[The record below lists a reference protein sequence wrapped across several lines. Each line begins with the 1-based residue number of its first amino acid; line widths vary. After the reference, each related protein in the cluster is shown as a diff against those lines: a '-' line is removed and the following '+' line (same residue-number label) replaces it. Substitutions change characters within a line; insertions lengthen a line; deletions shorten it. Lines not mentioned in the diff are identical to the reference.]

1 MADTSNLS
9 KFLSDVAEAIR
20 TKKETTN
27 TIPAKDFDTE
37 ILSIQTGINTYDA
50 TAGADNIEYGK
61 TAYANGQKITGTIVT
76 NTDTVITAGP
86 DATITDTGSAL
97 NVDKGYG
104 KKMIMK
110 SEQRLRSTIPYATLA
125 SVGEITADKIIK
137 GKTIFG
143 VNGTAEGGSSV
154 STTDNGL
161 KLFTSLTEAEANENS
176 LAPGD
181 IAVILDEIDYPFILG
196 KHRENICRK
205 NGYYVT
211 PNSGVADF
219 LYPREQFVL
228 DTPKNYT
235 DSVEHKTTSGG
246 KTTTR
251 LITVTINE
259 SECDVQMNVSGLSTV
274 HNVYT
279 SNDGLTYN
287 FVEMYYMNGDTKNV
301 FETPRLN
308 NVFTEAAY
316 SLYDEAAKKYDSFSI
331 LNDVFYRKAPYGFSG
346 MWFVDVCDAPTEDC
360 VYTMDLTKGL
370 DATYSS
376 TGYYSPSKTSVNLT
390 SMLPI
395 LKSMTY
401 SSTSSD
407 QPTVTVCI
415 TDEYYYV
422 GTCLGLIYSIAE
434 DKLYLYAYNN
444 DARSC
449 NRYNRSTSTNS
460 TLSPIKTIYEAGETT
475 PIYIHAE
482 LPKTALC
489 VDFKGTFSSNKLTGI
504 DSISESGTDLYPYN
518 TTLGSNVIKGE
529 WTYLR
534 QYGKKIMNKNDF
546 GSFATADSVSKYMSV
561 ITNEGFITGTKL
573 APEITKEEEDQT
585 IEILNEVIGG
595 EE

>member
-1 MADTSNLS
+1 MMSNELQTVLDEILENKNTNLKPENLKAGVTCLGVEGELDGGIDTS
-9 KFLSDVAEAIR
+9 
-20 TKKETTN
+20 
-27 TIPAKDFDTE
+27 
-37 ILSIQTGINTYDA
+37 DA
-50 TAGADNIEYGK
+50 TAISMDIRKDK
-61 TAYANGQKITGTIVT
+61 TAYINGEKVVGELRTEGTSSYAPTMFGNITTGKFDGEDVIQFTTSRGGSGIDVIVT
-76 NTDTVITAGP
+76 GGSQIEGNIAQSDIA
-86 DATITDTGSAL
+86 DAIGLTG
-97 NVDKGYG
+97 DK
-104 KKMIMK
+104 IMK
-110 SEQRLRSTIPYATLA
+110 GNTVL
-125 SVGEITADKIIK
+125 
-137 GKTIFG
+137 G
-143 VNGTAEGGSSV
+143 VNGVVETN
-154 STTDNGL
+154 TNDM
-161 KLFTSLTEAEANENS
+161 KLFTSLADAEANES
-176 LAPGD
+176 ELKPGD
-181 IAVILDEIDYPFILG
+181 IAVILDTIDYPFVLG

-235 DSVEHKTTSGG
+235 DSVEYKTTSSG

-251 LITVTINE
+251 SITITIDE

-274 HNVYT
+274 HTVYT

-301 FETPRLN
+301 YETPRLN
-308 NVFTEAAY
+308 NVFTDAAY

-346 MWFVDVCDAPTEDC
+346 MWFVDVYDSPTEDC
-360 VYTMDLTKGL
+360 IYTMDLTKGL
-370 DATYSS
+370 GATYSS

-390 SMLPI
+390 SILPI

-401 SSTSSD
+401 SSTSD
-407 QPTVTVCI
+407 GQPTVTVCV
-415 TDEYYYV
+415 TDEYYYA

-449 NRYNRSTSTNS
+449 NRYNRSTNENS

-489 VDFKGTFSSNKLTGI
+489 IDFKGTFSSNQLTGV
-504 DSISESGTDLYPYN
+504 DSISENGTDLYPYN
-518 TTLGSNVIKGE
+518 TTLGSNIIKGE

-534 QYGKKIMNKNDF
+534 QYGKKVINKNDF
-546 GSFATADSVSKYMSV
+546 GSFVTADSIPKYMSV
-561 ITNEGFITGTKL
+561 ITNEGFTTGTKL

-585 IEILNEVIGG
+585 IEILSEVIGG